1 MDSVIPR
8 LDLLV
13 TVSTTI
19 RDEAAV
25 TLGGLDALS
34 KDGYEDLVS
43 NSVTMMVHKQLND
56 PDVQEQRRIDRET
69 REIRSWFRD
78 TTSAVIDVPY
88 DSTLRR
94 GGVIDLNSLT
104 EETQMAYL
112 RVGAEITTSL
122 AQLRLAPPMKSP
134 KATDRT
140 SSVVLR
146 L

>member
-1 MDSVIPR
+1 
-8 LDLLV
+8 LV
-13 TVSTTI
+13 TVATTI

-78 TTSAVIDVPY
+78 TTSAVVDVPY
-88 DSTLRR
+88 DSALRR
-94 GGVIDLNSLT
+94 GGVIDLSKISDATHL
-104 EETQMAYL
+104 AYL
-112 RVGAEITTSL
+112 RGSAEVTTALSGL
-122 AQLRLAPPMKSP
+122 
-134 KATDRT
+134 D
-140 SSVVLR
+140 
-146 L
+146 